1 MICKEC
7 LTKMKVVESRHAEN
21 LSTKQLTVLR
31 VNVCPKCGTRL
42 STVEIPVTQESIV
55 TIKELTLAEAV
66 KKFGKSKSAVNEKR
80 TKKLTANTA
89 LSGNLKGL

>member
-7 LTKMKVVESRHAEN
+7 LNKMKVVESRHAEN
-21 LSTKQLTVLR
+21 LATKQLTVVR
-31 VNVCPKCGTRL
+31 INVCPNCKTRL
-42 STVEIPVTQESIV
+42 TTVEIPVTPESIV
-55 TIKELTLAEAV
+55 SIRELTLAEAA

-89 LSGNLKGL
+89 LNNNLKGL